1 MKIILRDSLT
11 GFYYGGTEDWVSE
24 VSGAMEF
31 DSIQA
36 AASVAQEEK
45 LETTNV
51 VLRYDEPTCE
61 LVLSLELYR
70 MLNLGRTRDSKRL

>member
-11 GFYYGGTEDWVSE
+11 GFYYGGTEAWFSE
-24 VSGAMEF
+24 VSGAMVF
-31 DSIQA
+31 DSIQT

-45 LETTNV
+45 METVNV
-51 VLRYDEPTCE
+51 VLRYEKPTCE

-70 MLNLGRTRDSKRL
+70 ALNPGRARDSKRL